1 MLQTVSK
8 HSHSETA
15 HIELRHPLTIIN
27 QESMMAYAIVI
38 NLDRE
43 NNPEEACDE
52 LWKFIK
58 ESMLNAGFFYI
69 RNTFTINLPER
80 EACELARQTIE
91 SIESHL
97 EYYNSYLHRYL
108 KDFYGFD
115 IAATT
120 NLLRP
125 TTKKINLQDAVTDDV

>member
-1 MLQTVSK
+1 
-8 HSHSETA
+8 
-15 HIELRHPLTIIN
+15 
-27 QESMMAYAIVI
+27 MAYAIVI

-43 NNPEEACDE
+43 NNPEDVCDE

-58 ESMLNAGFFYI
+58 ESMLCAGFLYI
-69 RNTFTINLPER
+69 RDTFTTNLPEQ
-80 EACELARQTIE
+80 EACELARHTIE

-97 EYYNSYLHRYL
+97 EYYNRHLHRFL

-120 NLLRP
+120 NLLTP
-125 TTKKINLQDAVTDDV
+125 ATEKINLQEAVTDDV

>member
-1 MLQTVSK
+1 
-8 HSHSETA
+8 
-15 HIELRHPLTIIN
+15 
-27 QESMMAYAIVI
+27 MAYAIVI

-43 NNPEEACDE
+43 NNPEVVCDE

-58 ESMLNAGFFYI
+58 DSMLGVGFLYI
-69 RNTFTINLPER
+69 RNTFTINLPEQ

-91 SIESHL
+91 NIESHL
-97 EYYNSYLHRYL
+97 EYYNRHLHRYL

-120 NLLRP
+120 NLLTP
-125 TTKKINLQDAVTDDV
+125 ATEKINLKVGATEDSLS